1 MTTKKKRFMDM
12 LSGETLEL
20 VGLHDGELLLADGDR
35 ILRFPTYEPCS
46 ERGKTL
52 TIDLGHRDMLLSV
65 SKRNVDWYAFDI
77 PESVYKCEGYV
88 IPEHLRTL
96 ARDYAYVRFKVDGE
110 AEDSY
115 EIPTRVIDP
124 QK

>member
-35 ILRFPTYEPCS
+35 ILRFPTYESCS

-65 SKRNVDWYAFDI
+65 LKRNVDWYAFDV
-77 PESVYKCEGYV
+77 PENVYKREGYV

-96 ARDYAYVRFKVDGE
+96 ARDYTYVRFKVDGE
-110 AEDSY
+110 ADDSY
-115 EIPTRVIDP
+115 EIPTRVIDRLR
-124 QK
+124 